1 MLALLVVL
9 IVLAIVLAIAL
20 DLLAM
25 IGLGVVDTA
34 VVVGV
39 VVSNQEHT

>member
-1 MLALLVVL
+1 MHLRDNSSP
-9 IVLAIVLAIAL
+9 LAIAL